1 MTFDGMS
8 LLYIP
13 EGHRYNLTL
22 FANITSVIDYK
33 QYLDFDILKENLYFS
48 RQEFEHS
55 DEIFYIAPNFFS
67 QEELNKMFISI
78 LPEEVDI

>member
-1 MTFDGMS
+1 MSFDGMT

-13 EGHRYNLTL
+13 EGHRYKLTL
-22 FANITSVIDYK
+22 FANITSVTDYM
-33 QYLDFDILKENLYFS
+33 QYLDFKILRENLYFS
-48 RQEFEHS
+48 IQEFEHH

-67 QEELNKMFISI
+67 PEELTKMFVSI